1 MDKSSS
7 TANQKQGTML
17 RWAIVGAGVLTCLL
31 LFFADKTN
39 LNTLNG
45 TELRSDTKAMVSQEA
60 TEGNLLP
67 LAPDPQLD
75 SWREEAEN
83 TSGAEKITLLD
94 SIINRLEMRGRQ
106 DFAARYADQLTTI
119 QRSFDNVLRAGRLY
133 QQASRMEY
141 VAEDSSLFRSFS
153 DKSIQYLES
162 AVEMDAESEEA
173 NYYLGMAYVES
184 GMPQNSMKGIFAIR
198 KVLELNPDN
207 LDAIFSLG
215 VFSIKTGQFDKAE
228 ARFKKVLE
236 LQTDNYEAMYYLAYA
251 RAQQNIPGNSR
262 ELLEQVIAGSEN
274 NDLKQKARTLL
285 NNL

>member
-7 TANQKQGTML
+7 SANQKQGTML
-17 RWAIVGAGVLTCLL
+17 RWSIVGAGVLICLL

-45 TELRSDTKAMVSQEA
+45 TELRSDTEA
-60 TEGNLLP
+60 TSAPVASEGELSP

-75 SWREEAEN
+75 EWQEEVEGA
-83 TSGAEKITLLD
+83 SGAQKITLLD
-94 SIINRLEMRGRQ
+94 SIIKRLEMRGRQ
-106 DFAARYADQLTTI
+106 DFAARYADQLVGV
-119 QRSFDNVLRAGRLY
+119 QRSFDNILNAGRLN

-153 DKSIQYLES
+153 DKSIQYLEA
-162 AVEMDAESEEA
+162 AVEMDAASEKA
-173 NYYLGMAYVES
+173 NYFLGLAYVES
-184 GMPQNSMKGIFAIR
+184 GLPQNSMKGIFAIR
-198 KVLELNPDN
+198 KVLELNPEN

-215 VFSIKTGQFDKAE
+215 VFSIQTGQFEKAE
-228 ARFKKVLE
+228 GRFEKVLA
-236 LQTDNYEAMYYLAYA
+236 LQADNYEAMYYLAYA

-274 NDLKQKARTLL
+274 SDLKQKARTLL

>member
-1 MDKSSS
+1 MDKTSS

-45 TELRSDTKAMVSQEA
+45 TELRSDTEASVSPEA
-60 TEGNLLP
+60 AKGDLLP

-75 SWREEAEN
+75 TWREEAEN
-83 TSGAEKITLLD
+83 ATGAEKIVLLD

-153 DKSIQYLES
+153 NKSIQYLES
-162 AVEMDAESEEA
+162 AVEMDAESEDA
-173 NYYLGMAYVES
+173 NYYLGLSYVES

-215 VFSIKTGQFDKAE
+215 VFSIKTSQFDKAE

-236 LQTDNYEAMYYLAYA
+236 LQADNYEAMYYLAYA

-262 ELLEQVIAGSEN
+262 ELLEQVIADSDN